1 MEMMNP
7 KAFSGLTEAD
17 CIAVQRQLAALLSD
31 RGPLTAR
38 TVRTAAGV
46 DLAYWR
52 EGEEERA
59 VCCIVVLDCET
70 GQVLEKRHAAGTV
83 SFPYL
88 PGCLAFRELP
98 LVVEAAAQLSAP
110 PDIYL
115 FDGNGILHP
124 RKMGLAAHA
133 SFYLDAPTAGIAKH
147 YFRVEGASFTEPG
160 QEAGSWS
167 DIVKDGSVLGRALRT
182 RRGGEAGVCLHG
194 QPRGPGHRNRPG
206 PPPDRRRE
214 PHPPPHPSGGLGD
227 PRAAPDLAGRGVT
240 SHAGAFSS
248 AQRFSPIHAAR
259 AAAWSAGCPDES
271 KAVTVLSM
279 LPYSAL

>member
-1 MEMMNP
+1 MEGPRIEMMNP

-31 RGPLTAR
+31 RSPLTAR

-167 DIVKDGSVLGRALRT
+167 DIVRDGSVLGRALRT
-182 RRGGEAGVCLHG
+182 RRGVKPVYVSVGNRVDLDTVTALALRLTDGESRI
-194 QPRGPGHRNRPG
+194 PRPTR
-206 PPPDRRRE
+206 
-214 PHPPPHPSGGLGD
+214 L
-227 PRAAPDLAGRGVT
+227 ADLET
-240 SHAGAFSS
+240 H
-248 AQRFSPIHAAR
+248 AQRRILQ
-259 AAAWSAGCPDES
+259 GG
-271 KAVTVLSM
+271 V
-279 LPYSAL
+279 